1 MSDKGVRSNVRSRI
15 KNFVSEAPFFCKVIE
30 LILCV
35 IAVGLIVDPF
45 NNLRMKPDVNHVGL
59 TQVSM
64 CGYIL
69 INAIII
75 LCYLL
80 GERQPKRMSIIFAVV
95 GAILCCASGIVLIYD
110 WSKLQKNIT
119 VRYWEQYSNQMVA
132 SGVFA
137 LLASVVFLIEA
148 VVTKKYE

>member
-1 MSDKGVRSNVRSRI
+1 MPDKSVRSNVRSRI
-15 KNFVSEAPFFCKVIE
+15 KNFASEAPFFCKVIE

-45 NNLRMKPDVNHVGL
+45 NNLQMKPDVNHAGL
-59 TQVSM
+59 IHVSM

-95 GAILCCASGIVLIYD
+95 GAILCCASGVVLIYD
-110 WSKLQKNIT
+110 WSKLQQDMIYK
-119 VRYWEQYSNQMVA
+119 YWDQYSNQVVA

-148 VVTKKYE
+148 FVTRKSE